1 MKIELLE
8 HNQIIFKEYDACI
21 LKSNA
26 GTVYAMSWYLDIV
39 SPNWSLLMADDYA
52 FVMPLPNKLKYG
64 IKYLIQPYF
73 CQQLGIFAKS
83 DLSEEIVLSFVKAIP
98 YKYSNIQ
105 LNTSNVF
112 KFNSD
117 KLRPNFVLNLNSN
130 IEIIRSSFK
139 KNCIRNI
146 KKAQA
151 YNQQITEIDADT
163 YITFLSDNA
172 SDIFNNQM
180 LKLLN
185 ELILQSVENGSGKI
199 LAAFYEGVIV
209 AAVFVVFFKSKIYYL
224 SPVSSKDGKEMQSM
238 SLLVN
243 DIIENNCRKFYFLD
257 FEGSAIPGVANFYA
271 GFGAIPE
278 YYPLFKKVKVF

>member
-8 HNQIIFKEYDACI
+8 HNQISFKEYDACI
-21 LKSNA
+21 LKSKA

-39 SPNWSLLMADDYA
+39 SPNWSLLMADDYE

-83 DLSEEIVLSFVKAIP
+83 DLSEKIFLSFIKTIP

-112 KFNSD
+112 KFNSE

-139 KNCIRNI
+139 KNCLRNI

-151 YNQQITEIDADT
+151 YNQQISEIDADT
-163 YITFLSDNA
+163 YIKFLSDNA

-185 ELILQSVENGSGKI
+185 ELILQSIENGSGKI

-224 SPVSSKDGKEMQSM
+224 SPVSSKDGKQLQSM

-243 DIIENNCRKFYFLD
+243 YIIENYCGKFAYLD

-271 GFGAIPE
+271 GFGAMPE